1 MESKI
6 KLFYKDKIYSEI
18 LKPMLNYYNVNYDDE
33 IIKSFCRALSF
44 YDYKILLVVR
54 DELLIEYRTFPKL
67 PNWIERCKE
76 KSANNKNSI
85 IMCKKLQEEIN
96 RLRDDSDWLYVKNE
110 FKKTFSDATFNSWFI
125 NVLLVIKSNNSIL
138 MSAES
143 EFGADYINKNFM
155 NGLKRSQNGEYYYIK
170 RGIKQFWQQTNQ
182 NINKVEL
189 KPLNEVNEYFKQ
201 LDNEEKDD

>member
-1 MESKI
+1 
-6 KLFYKDKIYSEI
+6 
-18 LKPMLNYYNVNYDDE
+18 MLDYYNVNYDDE

-85 IMCKKLQEEIN
+85 IICKKLQEEIN

>member
-18 LKPMLNYYNVNYDDE
+18 LKPMLDYYNVNYDDE

-85 IMCKKLQEEIN
+85 IICKKLQEEIN

>member
-18 LKPMLNYYNVNYDDE
+18 LKPMLDYYNVNYDDE

-110 FKKTFSDATFNSWFI
+110 FKKTFSEATFNSWFI
-125 NVLLVIKSNNSIL
+125 NVLLVIKNNNSIL

>member
-18 LKPMLNYYNVNYDDE
+18 LKPMLDYYNVNYDDE

-76 KSANNKNSI
+76 KSVNGKNSI
-85 IMCKKLQEEIN
+85 KICKKLQEEIN
-96 RLRDDSDWLYVKNE
+96 RLRDDSDWLYVRNE
-110 FKKTFSDATFNSWFI
+110 FKKTFSEATFNSWFI